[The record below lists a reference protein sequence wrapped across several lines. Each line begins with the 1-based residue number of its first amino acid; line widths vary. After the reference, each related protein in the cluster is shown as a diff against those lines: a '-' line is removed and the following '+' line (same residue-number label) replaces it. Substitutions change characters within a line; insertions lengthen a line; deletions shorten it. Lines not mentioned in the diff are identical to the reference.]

1 MFATISPL
9 VLDVDHRPSLGLDGC
24 CDSLLLVVVDV
35 ESNIVGLR
43 AVTDSE
49 RLHAVT

>member
-9 VLDVDHRPSLGLDGC
+9 VLDVDHRPPLGLDGC
-24 CDSLLLVVVDV
+24 CDSLLVVVDV
-35 ESNIVGLR
+35 ELNIIGLR